1 MENLFL
7 IRYGEIGTKGK
18 NRYKFEDKLIE
29 NIEAALKELGAKSK
43 VTKTFGRIFVQ
54 TDANKE
60 DVLERLSDLF
70 GIVGI
75 CPAQKVNLDIEK
87 IKQQSLEL
95 VKRELETRTE
105 RPLPFR
111 ITTNR
116 SNKGFPLDTMEVNK
130 ELGAYLINNTPD
142 GALEVDLEGAQLELT
157 VEIRDEK
164 SYIYSSERS
173 GLGGLP
179 IGTSDKAGL
188 MLSGGID
195 SPVAAWLTMKRGVEV
210 IPIYFHTPPF
220 TSARAKEKVIDLA
233 QKLAHYQGGLKLHIV
248 NFTEIQQEIN
258 QNCHDDLITLIMRRQ
273 MIKIA
278 QEIMQS
284 KGAKALVTGESIAQV
299 ASQTLDAIKVTNEAA
314 QLPILRPLVSFDK
327 TEIIEQAR
335 EIGTYKISTK
345 PAQDCCSLFV
355 PQRPET
361 HPSFAQITASENRLE
376 VEELITEAIN
386 EVEVI
391 EL

>member
-29 NIEAALKELGAKSK
+29 NIEAALKELRAKSK

-60 DVLERLSDLF
+60 DALERLSDLF

-87 IKQQSLEL
+87 IKEQSLEL
-95 VKRELETRTE
+95 IKKELETRKE

-130 ELGAYLINNTPD
+130 ELGAYLIANTPN

-179 IGTSDKAGL
+179 IGTSDQAGL

-195 SPVAAWLTMKRGVEV
+195 SPVAAWLTMKRGVEI

-233 QKLAHYQGGLKLHIV
+233 QKLAYYQQGLKLHIV

-278 QEIMQS
+278 QRIVQT

-314 QLPILRPLVSFDK
+314 QLPILRPLVGFDK

-376 VEELITEAIN
+376 VEELITAAIN
-386 EVEVI
+386 EVEVV

>member
-195 SPVAAWLTMKRGVEV
+195 SPVAAWLTMKRGVEI